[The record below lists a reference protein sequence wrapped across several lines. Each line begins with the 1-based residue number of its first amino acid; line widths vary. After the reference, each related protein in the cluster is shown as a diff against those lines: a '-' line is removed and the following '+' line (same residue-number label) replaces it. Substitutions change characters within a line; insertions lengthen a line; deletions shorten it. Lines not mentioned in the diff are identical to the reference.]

1 MKATVVEKNGLDQV
15 LTQMARRM
23 GLANYAEST
32 IVSYCRS
39 IRTLGTKI
47 GKSLSNVE
55 EDELREHRQKYYS
68 PIA

>member
-32 IVSYCRS
+32 IASYCRS
-39 IRTLGTKI
+39 AKTLGTKI

-55 EDELREHRQKYYS
+55 QDELREYRQNID
-68 PIA
+68 PP